1 MLLKTMRPGLAIIIP
16 AGPGDRAWE
25 GLLPQ
30 LADARALE
38 VVLVLAQ
45 FENDTVERLP
55 ANVTLVRSAPGR
67 AHQLNAGARRTDADW
82 LWFLHADSRIGAS
95 TLGALHRFVEADATA
110 IGYFDLR
117 FLRDGPRLMFLNTL
131 GAHARSRLLG
141 LPFGDQGL
149 LMPRRVYDA
158 IGGFDEHIGA
168 GEDHAA
174 IWTARALD
182 IPLRALRA
190 PVYTS
195 ARKYA
200 QRGWWATTREHVR
213 ATVEQARRFSR
224 QEQLPATSK
233 NSKSGSSPPRR
244 RGSGEFRSSTAKA
257 LDYSLRSP
265 SGSSLR
271 DDLRASRLSRLRGND
286 EQKIGF
292 PGISVMGCGV
302 AIFVKTPSL
311 SPVKTRLW
319 PGIGRRNAET
329 LCLSSAQAVASVA
342 MQARDRGG
350 IEPYWAVAEDVALPT
365 DAWRDLPQLPQGNG
379 SLGER
384 MAQVYRQLRRQ
395 HHAAVLIGAD
405 APQLTSSTLHRAA
418 DWLSGAEPRLAIGR
432 AGDGGFWLFGGNAP
446 LDDDAWTRVRYSA
459 PDTAVQFMQS
469 MHGSGAW
476 LELETLRDLDTADDI
491 PHVRAGLAA
500 LAAPT
505 PAQVRLMGDLEALAG
520 IAEASA

>member
-1 MLLKTMRPGLAIIIP
+1 MGPSLAIVVP
-16 AGPGDRAWE
+16 AGPGDRAWAA
-25 GLLPQ
+25 LLPQ
-30 LADARALE
+30 LADTRAHQI
-38 VVLVLAQ
+38 VLALAQ
-45 FENDTVERLP
+45 GDDQVVDALP
-55 ANVTLVRSAPGR
+55 ANVTVIHSVAGR
-67 AHQLNAGARRTDADW
+67 ARQLNAGAARTDADW
-82 LWFLHADSRIGAS
+82 LWFLHADSRIVAS
-95 TLGALHRFVEADATA
+95 TLGALHRFVDADETA

-131 GAHARSRLLG
+131 GTHVRSRLLG

-149 LMPRRVYDA
+149 LMPRRVYEA
-158 IGGFDEHIGA
+158 IGGFDEHLGV

-174 IWTARALD
+174 IWTARSRD

-200 QRGWWATTREHVR
+200 QLGWWATTHEHVR
-213 ATVEQARRFSR
+213 ETMAQARRFSR

-244 RGSGEFRSSTAKA
+244 RGSSDIRSSTAKA

-265 SGSSLR
+265 PGSSLR

-286 EQKIGF
+286 EQKKGF

-311 SPVKTRLW
+311 SAVKTRLW
-319 PGIGRRNAET
+319 PGIGRRNAEA
-329 LCLSSAQAVASVA
+329 LYLSSAQAVASVST
-342 MQARDRGG
+342 QARDHGG
-350 IEPYWAVAEDVALPT
+350 IEPYWAVAEDVALPAE
-365 DAWRDLPQLPQGNG
+365 AWRDLPHLPQGNG

-384 MAQVYRQLRRQ
+384 MAQVYARLRQT
-395 HHAAVLIGAD
+395 HNAAILIGAD
-405 APQLTSSTLHRAA
+405 APQLTAQALQRAA
-418 DWLSGAEPRLAIGR
+418 EWLSGSESRLAIGR
-432 AGDGGFWLFGGNAP
+432 AEDGGFWLFGGNAS
-446 LDDDAWTRVRYSA
+446 LDDRAWTRVRYSA
-459 PDTAVQFMQS
+459 PDTAAQFMHA
-469 MHGSGAW
+469 MHGSGSW

-491 PHVRAGLAA
+491 PYVHAELVA
-500 LAAPT
+500 LVAPT
-505 PAQVRLMGDLEALAG
+505 PAQQRLMCDLEALAG

>member
-1 MLLKTMRPGLAIIIP
+1 MRPSLAIVIP

-30 LADARALE
+30 LAAARARE

-45 FENDTVERLP
+45 FEDDAVDQLP
-55 ANVTLVRSAPGR
+55 ANVTVVRSIAGR
-67 AHQLNAGARRTDADW
+67 ARQLNAGARRTDADW
-82 LWFLHADSRIGAS
+82 LWFLHADSRIVAS
-95 TLGALHRFVEADATA
+95 TLDALHRFVDADATA

-131 GAHARSRLLG
+131 GAQVRSRMFG

-158 IGGFDEHIGA
+158 IGGFDERLGM

-174 IWTARALD
+174 IWAAHALD

-200 QRGWWATTREHVR
+200 QRGWWTTTREHVR
-213 ATVEQARRFSR
+213 STVEQARRFSR

-244 RGSGEFRSSTAKA
+244 RGSSDSSSSTAKA

-271 DDLRASRLSRLRGND
+271 DDLRASRVSRLRGND

-292 PGISVMGCGV
+292 PGIPAMSCGV

-319 PGIGRRNAET
+319 PGTGRRNAEA
-329 LCLSSAQAVASVA
+329 LYLSSAQAVASVA
-342 MQARDRGG
+342 MQARDHGA
-350 IEPYWAVAEDVALPT
+350 IESYWAVAEDVALPA
-365 DAWRDLPQLPQGNG
+365 DAWRDLPQLPQGDG

-395 HHAAVLIGAD
+395 HHAAILIGAD
-405 APQLTSSTLHRAA
+405 APQLTAQALQRAA
-418 DWLSGAEPRLAIGR
+418 DWLSGAEPRLAIGQ
-432 AGDGGFWLFGGNAP
+432 AGDGGFWLFGGNA
-446 LDDDAWTRVRYSA
+446 LLEDGAWTRVRYSA
-459 PDTAVQFMQS
+459 PDTAVQFMHA

-491 PHVRAGLAA
+491 SYVRAGLAA

-505 PAQVRLMGDLEALAG
+505 PAQLRLMAELETLAG